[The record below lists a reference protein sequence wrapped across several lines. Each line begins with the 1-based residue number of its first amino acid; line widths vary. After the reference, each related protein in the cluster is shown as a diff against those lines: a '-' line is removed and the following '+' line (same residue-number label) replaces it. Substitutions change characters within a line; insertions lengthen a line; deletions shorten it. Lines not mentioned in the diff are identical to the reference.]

1 MKLLFVL
8 IFLFF
13 QVIVAFSQDID
24 YARNIIKRLSSEKM
38 HGRGY
43 VMKGE
48 KRAANFIRKEFK
60 NDNLKTFTNNYFQK
74 FSFPINTFPK
84 KIILKVDG
92 QKLIGGEDFVIS
104 SASPGIKG
112 DFQVFSILGDTSSIE
127 KLKGKYKNKKL
138 SEKFVLTDSKEKG
151 IYKNNVFN
159 SKGIILLNESNI
171 WWHVSNG
178 YRISDFTAI
187 KIRKDKILTDIKTI
201 TIKAKNRF
209 FDKYTTQNVIG
220 YVEGYAQPD
229 SFIVFTAHY
238 DHLGR
243 MGKDTFFPGANDN
256 ASGTAMI
263 MDLARYY
270 SKPANKPECSIVF
283 IAVSGEETGLNGSNY
298 FCEHPLFPLENI
310 KFLINLDMVGTGSE
324 GITVVNGSVFQKA
337 FNTLVEIND
346 KKQYLKEVKARGESC
361 NSDHCPFYKKG
372 VPSIF
377 IYSRGMKA
385 GGYHTIYDT
394 ADELSLTEYEDLFM
408 LFTDFVKT
416 F

>member
-1 MKLLFVL
+1 
-8 IFLFF
+8 
-13 QVIVAFSQDID
+13 
-24 YARNIIKRLSSEKM
+24 M

-43 VMKGE
+43 VKKGE
-48 KRAANFIRKEFK
+48 KRAANFIRKEFRK
-60 NDNLKTFTNNYFQK
+60 DKLETFTKNYFQY

-84 KIILKVDG
+84 KIILSVDG
-92 QKLIGGEDFVIS
+92 EKLTAGKDFVIS
-104 SASPGIKG
+104 AASPDIEGS
-112 DFQVFSILGDTSSIE
+112 FEVFSLLGDTSSIE
-127 KLKGKYKNKKL
+127 KIKKKYKNKNL
-138 SEKFVLTDSKEKG
+138 SEKFVLTDSKERT
-151 IYKNNVFN
+151 IYRSNVFN
-159 SKGIILLNESNI
+159 SKGVILLNEKNV

-178 YRISDFTAI
+178 HKLSDFTAI
-187 KIRKDKILTDIKTI
+187 KVKKDKIPADIKTI
-201 TIKAKNRF
+201 TIKAKNKF
-209 FDKYTTQNVIG
+209 FEKYTTQNVIA

-243 MGKDTFFPGANDN
+243 MGKETFFPGANDN

-270 SKPANKPECSIVF
+270 SKPENKPKCSIVF
-283 IAVSGEETGLNGSNY
+283 MAFSGEETGLNGSTY

-310 KFLINLDMVGTGSE
+310 KFLINLDMIGTGSE

-346 KKQYLKEVKARGESC
+346 KKQYLKEVKVRGESC

-377 IYSRGMKA
+377 IYTRGLKA

-394 ADELSLTEYEDLFM
+394 ADELSLNEYEDLFR